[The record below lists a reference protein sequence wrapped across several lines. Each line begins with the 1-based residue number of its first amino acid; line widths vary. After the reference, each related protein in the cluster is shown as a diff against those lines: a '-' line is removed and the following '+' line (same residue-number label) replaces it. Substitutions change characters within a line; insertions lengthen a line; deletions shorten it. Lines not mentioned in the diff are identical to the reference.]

1 MSAGTTQQNRFI
13 EDRYLAIGNKLFF
26 FDVGKVTVLFD
37 GAKYGFHQSFIVDFY
52 RNGKNGIYVAFY
64 GETKGLYYFSDFK
77 RMIPIYTESNVN
89 SVAKNKFGHLFFSN
103 HGSSL
108 FAIKYAHA
116 IKYAIPL
123 QETESIESVINI
135 PNSENVIIQSDQKK
149 IYVYDVETADQT
161 MLKNLGE
168 HGMPFVFKD
177 GSTLAVLRDNNY
189 FQLDQFLH
197 STHQPVD
204 LKAEIGNSIL
214 KVFKRKS
221 ELFIFCK
228 NYLIRYNLVDNSS
241 LQYNYEFNLNDV
253 SSNIKEEIEL
263 YTNKGIYSLHTEHS
277 GIQIVRSD
285 STKVGESEILK
296 IGIDTEAIYCL
307 TSRNILKRFANHQE
321 EVLSWLPGKNQMFK
335 VNAIL
340 SEQRYLFFVKNKQ
353 IDFYDKLTKQYCRYI
368 VPFLESD
375 EYILGGFLNED
386 LLYYYS
392 PKAIYTLPILFFDK
406 LNTKPFYKIS
416 SVYYNQ
422 KVLTNKS
429 DSIVLQFHKENSL
442 KLNFDYLNGIFLD
455 NDLISYQL
463 LEGNNLIQEA
473 TIHNNEIVLKKLDYG
488 VYTLKIIFQKKEFMK
503 ISLSYIPIW
512 YQTNGFKLTVT
523 LMLLLFVIY
532 LIYLF
537 FQQKYL
543 RKKHDI
549 EMKMN
554 LFALEGGAKLNQ
566 LKPHFV
572 FNSLI
577 PIQHFILKN
586 KKEEALSYLEE
597 FSTLIRAMLNMS
609 RDSTTTLGKE
619 LEFLRKFLQ
628 LKKSE
633 LSNSLNFEIHSEF
646 DVNESAIVRIP
657 TLLIQPIV
665 ENAIANGRGFVR
677 IQFLHES
684 EFIVNVV
691 VSDNGDG
698 FDLNAQNGHSTNNHA
713 LNIIKERLALYQHSK
728 GVPSGLNTFFSD
740 NLFNVKISIPIYI
753 E

>member
-1 MSAGTTQQNRFI
+1 VAL
-13 EDRYLAIGNKLFF
+13 Y
-26 FDVGKVTVLFD
+26 GK
-37 GAKYGFHQSFIVDFY
+37 
-52 RNGKNGIYVAFY
+52 
-64 GETKGLYYFSDFK
+64 TKGLYYFSDFK
-77 RMIPIYTESNVN
+77 QMIPIYTESNVN
-89 SVAKNKFGHLFFSN
+89 SVAKNKFGHMFFSN

-116 IKYAIPL
+116 IKYAITL
-123 QETESIESVINI
+123 QETESIESAINN

-149 IYVYDVETADQT
+149 FYAYDVETAKLT
-161 MLKNLGE
+161 LLKNLGE
-168 HGMPFVFKD
+168 HGMPFMFND
-177 GSTLAVLRDNNY
+177 NSTLAVLRDNNY
-189 FQLDQFLH
+189 FQLDQFLSSIRH
-197 STHQPVD
+197 PVN

-214 KVFKRKS
+214 KVFKRNS

-253 SSNIKEEIEL
+253 TTNLEQEIEL
-263 YTNKGIYSLHTEHS
+263 YTNKGIYSLLSTNS
-277 GIQIVRSD
+277 GIQVICSD
-285 STKVGESEILK
+285 STKVGESEIFK
-296 IGIDTEAIYCL
+296 VCKDTEAIYCL
-307 TSRNILKRFANHQE
+307 TSRSILKRFTTHQE

-353 IDFYDKLTKQYCRYI
+353 IDFYDKLTKQFCRYI

-375 EYILGGFLNED
+375 EYILGGFLYED
-386 LLYYYS
+386 LIYYYT

-406 LNTKPFYKIS
+406 LNSKPVYKLS
-416 SVYYNQ
+416 TVSYNH
-422 KVLTNKS
+422 KVLMNNS
-429 DSIVLQFHKENSL
+429 DSIVLQYHKENNL
-442 KLNFDYLNGIFLD
+442 KLNFDYLNGLFLD
-455 NDLISYQL
+455 NDLISYRL
-463 LEGNNLIQEA
+463 LEGNQLISEG
-473 TIHNNEIVLKKLDYG
+473 TIHNNEILLKKLDYG
-488 VYTLKIIFQKKEFMK
+488 TYTLKIFFQKKEFVK
-503 ISLSYIPIW
+503 ISLIYIPIW
-512 YQTNGFKLTVT
+512 YQTNWFKLTIS
-523 LMLLLFVIY
+523 LILLVIVIY

-537 FQQKYL
+537 FHQKYL

-577 PIQHFILKN
+577 PIQNFILKN
-586 KKEEALSYLEE
+586 MKDEALSYLDE

-609 RDSTTTLGKE
+609 RDSTTTLAKE
-619 LEFLRKFLQ
+619 HEFLQKFLQ

-633 LSNSLNFEIHSEF
+633 LSNSLTFEIHSEF
-646 DVNESAIVRIP
+646 DANESTIIRIP

-665 ENAIANGRGFVR
+665 ENAIAYGRGYVK
-677 IQFLHES
+677 IQILHES

-728 GVPSGLNTFFSD
+728 GVPSGLITFFSD
-740 NLFNVKISIPIYI
+740 NLFNVKILIPIYI